1 MHLQFI
7 FRRLHNRLRSYK
19 NLHGDLKT
27 ERKFAVAIMGPTG
40 SGKTE
45 TSFLVAKE
53 LNGEIISADSRQV
66 YKNMPVATAQPDNRI
81 ISEIRHYF
89 ISELEPEQ
97 EFSAGEFASKAR
109 NIVRDCFRR
118 SVQPVIT
125 GGSGL
130 YMRALTDGFYERE
143 ISSPEVRS
151 ELNRMLE
158 EKGKYHMHQMLKQVD
173 PASAESIAPEFSR
186 RVFRALEVYMITGNR
201 LSEMNQINS
210 EPDFETLKFAVD
222 LPREM
227 LYERINKRVILMLE
241 SGLIN
246 EVTALMNHYHYST
259 TNSVNTVGIKEVMMY
274 LEGRHDEKEMIRLIQ
289 RNTRRYAKRQMT
301 WLRKERGLTILSAPS
316 GGRPESSELSEWVAG
331 EVIKRTRKYM

>member
-1 MHLQFI
+1 M
-7 FRRLHNRLRSYK
+7 
-19 NLHGDLKT
+19 KT

-45 TSFLVAKE
+45 TSFLVAKQ

-66 YKNMPVATAQPDNRI
+66 YRNMPVATAQPGDRI
-81 ISEIRHYF
+81 LSEVRHYF

-109 NIVRDCFRR
+109 NLVRDCFTRN
-118 SVQPVIT
+118 VQPVIT

-130 YMRALTDGFYERE
+130 YMRALTDGFYEQE

-151 ELNRMLE
+151 ELNRVLE
-158 EKGKYHMHQMLKQVD
+158 EKGKYHIHQMLRQVD
-173 PASAESIAPEFSR
+173 PASAASIAPEFSR

-201 LSEMNQINS
+201 LSEMNLINAK
-210 EPDFETLKFAVD
+210 PDFETLKFAID
-222 LPREM
+222 LPREV

-241 SGLIN
+241 SGLID
-246 EVTALMNHYHYST
+246 EVTALMSHYHYST

-289 RNTRRYAKRQMT
+289 RNTRRYAKRQIT
-301 WLRKERGLTILSAPS
+301 WLRKEKGLTYLTAPLS
-316 GGRPESSELSEWVAG
+316 GRPDSFGLSEWFAG
-331 EVIKRTRKYM
+331 EVIKRIREYM